1 MTKASSSRSQ
11 RRAGGKTGDY
21 AEVEARLPRLMRL
34 AFDAYC
40 ARASAPES
48 GNDKEFVAGQAACR
62 AALAHFM
69 LLVRLSD
76 RLSRR
81 KGAPSGSEDN
91 DIEDIILE
99 ARAALAKDCD

>member
-1 MTKASSSRSQ
+1 M
-11 RRAGGKTGDY
+11 KTDEY
-21 AEVEARLPRLMRL
+21 CDVEARLPRLMRL

-40 ARASAPES
+40 ARVSALEFQ
-48 GNDKEFVAGQAACR
+48 NTKEFVAGQAACR

-81 KGAPSGSEDN
+81 TEAEADGQDDIDN
-91 DIEDIILE
+91 MILE
-99 ARAALAKDCD
+99 ARVALRKEESV

>member
-1 MTKASSSRSQ
+1 MVKASGIRST
-11 RRAGGKTGDY
+11 RRANSKTDDY

-40 ARASAPES
+40 TRASAS
-48 GNDKEFVAGQAACR
+48 AGDNAKEFVAGQAACR

-69 LLVRLSD
+69 LLVRPSD

-81 KGAPSGSEDN
+81 KTNASSCEDDELN
-91 DIEDIILE
+91 TMILE
-99 ARAALAKDCD
+99 ARAALEQEPR